1 MTGTDKMIM
10 IDLAVP
16 RDIDPKIAQLSN
28 IELYDIDHL
37 GGNLAV
43 AEDNSSVAE
52 VRTIIEEEI
61 QEFERW
67 NCVRGLMP
75 KINEISTAA
84 SVDVV
89 ERLQYSLKHVPL
101 DDNCVKLVH
110 EAAGKAVSKV
120 VENILLNLQKNVD
133 TEIIG
138 SFSSCLADEKTE
150 NRKDK
155 DSAELPPRFP
165 LFVDLSGKSIAV
177 IGAGPIAMRRIKT
190 LLSYPCN
197 IEVIAPDVI
206 EEIEQM
212 QEDGRITL
220 KKKKYEAS
228 DLGGAYL
235 VVAATDDRELNHRIA
250 LDAGHNGQHC
260 SIADCKEECT
270 FYFPATVHYDGGVIG
285 ICGSGE
291 DHCKTKE
298 VAADIRE
305 FINAKE
311 QI

>member
-1 MTGTDKMIM
+1 
-10 IDLAVP
+10 
-16 RDIDPKIAQLSN
+16 
-28 IELYDIDHL
+28 
-37 GGNLAV
+37 
-43 AEDNSSVAE
+43 
-52 VRTIIEEEI
+52 
-61 QEFERW
+61 
-67 NCVRGLMP
+67 
-75 KINEISTAA
+75 
-84 SVDVV
+84 
-89 ERLQYSLKHVPL
+89 
-101 DDNCVKLVH
+101 
-110 EAAGKAVSKV
+110 
-120 VENILLNLQKNVD
+120 
-133 TEIIG
+133 
-138 SFSSCLADEKTE
+138 
-150 NRKDK
+150 
-155 DSAELPPRFP
+155 
-165 LFVDLSGKSIAV
+165 
-177 IGAGPIAMRRIKT
+177 MRRIKT

-212 QEDGRITL
+212 REDDRITL

-250 LDAGHNGQHC
+250 LDAGRNGQHC

-305 FINAKE
+305 FIKTKE
-311 QI
+311 